1 MEVSEIPDTK
11 DNRDDTKSNLT
22 PIHATNNDDETNN
35 NVQDANYQEENA
47 AAVYAVRV
55 IHRNKSNNKSNSS
68 SSQEGILFREEHDF
82 LKLATAL
89 HRELPE
95 LDLDFSVLDN
105 LLPDDDSHAL
115 NRRKDTVDN
124 YEEKSR
130 HNDIGS
136 NVPNSSAAKGEL
148 EVDFMHIPRVKRL
161 ELFLESLLSKQD
173 VVGSKAMAEFF
184 ASTAQESEMEDA
196 IGVDNATNVERNKYS
211 SPRIDGI
218 HQYFFEDD
226 IGEAVQIDLNRKG
239 TASSAYLYR
248 EPKNIPE
255 EGYFL
260 WQFSVEQGFG
270 IGPIQPIQFRIF
282 KDDNNHLEDSI
293 SDVCVENDVNID
305 NLQVIREQDV
315 VWGVR
320 SDGNFVEGCFQ
331 MRQQQGMSE
340 NLSMRNQQVCL
351 YFVNNNLIRQA
362 TILLKTEIVPKQV
375 YEAASLAIEE
385 QNELDKRRGK
395 APLLKEVLQS
405 TVKSDPISVVV
416 DLLKTA
422 SPNMTEGSDLEVNQQ
437 SLTID
442 KLKQNVD
449 REILGRLKAEKKVS
463 YLTKE
468 IQSLRT
474 DLSQAAAEKRVFT
487 LSRKTIQDEVTAIS
501 KSLKKEKMAHAKN
514 KEDFKTLLNE
524 NALQKA
530 EIKALKAQILKQ
542 REIDIL
548 KSEMSSTKLEKE
560 MALVKVSELEDQ
572 IEKIEEQKEEL
583 SAAIREEKSKVNEAS
598 LNARAEIE
606 EARMMQR
613 ILEGKVRELEKKLL
627 DNPKDSQNRRDSP
640 SKTLR
645 RKKHSGPLDPKR
657 EQKLKEQLDSLKARH
672 SKLSELMK
680 VGQDNEKNAELI
692 QRIEE
697 AIQEIVAAT
706 SRRL

>member
-1 MEVSEIPDTK
+1 MEISEIPDTK
-11 DNRDDTKSNLT
+11 DNRDDTKSNLI

-35 NVQDANYQEENA
+35 NVQDAIYQEENA

-105 LLPDDDSHAL
+105 LLPDDDSHPL
-115 NRRKDTVDN
+115 KRRKDTIDN
-124 YEEKSR
+124 YDEKSR
-130 HNDIGS
+130 HNDRGS

-196 IGVDNATNVERNKYS
+196 IGVDNATNVEINKYS

-331 MRQQQGMSE
+331 MRQQQYMSE

-501 KSLKKEKMAHAKN
+501 KSLKKEKMAYAKS

-524 NALQKA
+524 NALHKA
-530 EIKALKAQILKQ
+530 EIKSLKAQILKQ
-542 REIDIL
+542 RDCLATWDLIFI
-548 KSEMSSTKLEKE
+548 KR
-560 MALVKVSELEDQ
+560 AH
-572 IEKIEEQKEEL
+572 
-583 SAAIREEKSKVNEAS
+583 AG
-598 LNARAEIE
+598 LNIF
-606 EARMMQR
+606 
-613 ILEGKVRELEKKLL
+613 IIHG
-627 DNPKDSQNRRDSP
+627 
-640 SKTLR
+640 LR
-645 RKKHSGPLDPKR
+645 VL
-657 EQKLKEQLDSLKARH
+657 
-672 SKLSELMK
+672 
-680 VGQDNEKNAELI
+680 
-692 QRIEE
+692 
-697 AIQEIVAAT
+697 
-706 SRRL
+706 